1 MNTSRTSLT
10 LFERFLH
17 LFTVVRPGEGRC
29 VFLMV
34 LKGFLLMFSYY
45 MLKPVRETLLLTD
58 GSAEIGAYS
67 AALSAGLL
75 LIVIPIYS
83 FFYRRT
89 NRDRLTQRITI
100 FFIINL
106 MLFYVLGKMGL
117 PLGVV
122 FFVWLSIFNLMIVAQ
137 FWAFATDVFNAKTG
151 QRLFAVIAVGVSLG
165 ATLGSL
171 SSAKL
176 AELISAY
183 DIMLAAAL
191 VLCLPPILS
200 SKAERSVPPESR
212 GDRGE
217 LDNGASQNPLGGFA
231 VVAQNYYLVLIALFI
246 VLLNW
251 IMTTGDFI
259 LRSWV
264 VEYAANIIATSGAAT
279 LSRGEIIGRFYGN
292 FFALI
297 SVISMLI
304 QLFLVSRIFRY
315 FGVRIAVM
323 IMPVVLILSYGII
336 GFIPVFTII
345 QWARTLEIS
354 TNYSLQN
361 TARHALF
368 LPTARSDKY
377 EGKTTI
383 DTFFWR
389 FGDMVQAAAI
399 YAGIHWFGFEAR
411 EFALTN
417 VGLAVIMFGVSWLIG
432 NEYSRLMRANVASTP
447 PVVSRTLINISARPG
462 EKIEHYIDADSFI
475 DADPGDILIYHARLV
490 SGQPLPSWL
499 HFNSRALVFRGR
511 CPESFAETLEIEV
524 TATDIDGLSVS
535 DTFLVEP
542 A

>member
-1 MNTSRTSLT
+1 MGNSRIALT
-10 LFERFLH
+10 HFERFLR

-29 VFLMV
+29 VFLLV

-58 GSAEIGAYS
+58 GTAEIGAYS

-75 LIVIPIYS
+75 LVVIPIYS

-89 NRDRLTQRITI
+89 NRDLLTQRITI
-100 FFIINL
+100 FFIVNL
-106 MLFYVLGKMGL
+106 LLFYVLGRTGL

-171 SSAKL
+171 SA
-176 AELISAY
+176 AELAQLISPY
-183 DIMLAAAL
+183 EIMLAAAL

-200 SKAERSVPPESR
+200 NRAEHAVPPESR
-212 GDRGE
+212 GDRGH
-217 LDNGASQNPLGGFA
+217 LDDGASQNWLGGFF
-231 VVAQNYYLVLIALFI
+231 VVARSYYLALIALFI

-264 VEYAANIIATSGAAT
+264 VEYAAGVIAASGTAT
-279 LSRGEIIGRFYGN
+279 LSRGEIIGHFYGN
-292 FFALI
+292 FFAVI

-323 IMPVVLILSYGII
+323 IMPVILIFSYGII
-336 GFIPVFTII
+336 GFIPIFTIV
-345 QWARTLEIS
+345 QWVRTFEIS

-361 TARHALF
+361 TARHTLF
-368 LPTARSDKY
+368 LPTSRSEKY

-399 YAGIHWFGFEAR
+399 YAGIHWLGFDAR
-411 EFALTN
+411 EFALGN

-432 NEYSRLMRANVASTP
+432 KEYVRLMRANVASTP
-447 PVVSRTLINISARPG
+447 PVVGRTLVNITAHPG
-462 EKIEHYIDADSFI
+462 QPLEHYMHADSFV
-475 DADPGDILIYHARLV
+475 DADPGDILVYHARLAD
-490 SGQPLPSWL
+490 GEALPGWL
-499 HFNSRALVFRGR
+499 HFDAQALAFRGS
-511 CPESFAETLEIEV
+511 CPTAFTESLEIEV
-524 TATDIDGLSVS
+524 TATDVDGLSVS
-535 DTFLVEP
+535 DTFFVSP

>member
-1 MNTSRTSLT
+1 MSNSRISLT
-10 LFERFLH
+10 RFERFLH

-29 VFLMV
+29 VFLLI

-106 MLFYVLGKMGL
+106 LIFYVLGHAGL

-171 SSAKL
+171 SSAEL
-176 AELISAY
+176 ANLISPY
-183 DIMLAAAL
+183 EIMLAAAL

-200 SKAERSVPPESR
+200 NQAERAVPPESR
-212 GDRGE
+212 GDPGH
-217 LDNGASQNPLGGFA
+217 LDDSASQNPLGGFA
-231 VVAQNYYLVLIALFI
+231 VVAGNYYLAMIALFI

-264 VEYAANIIATSGAAT
+264 VGYASTLIAESGAAT
-279 LSRGEIIGRFYGN
+279 LSKGEIIGHFYGN
-292 FFALI
+292 FFAIIAVL
-297 SVISMLI
+297 SMLI

-323 IMPVVLILSYGII
+323 IMPVILILSYGIM

-345 QWARTLEIS
+345 QWVRTVEIS

-368 LPTARSDKY
+368 LPTSRSAKY
-377 EGKTTI
+377 EGKTAI

-399 YAGIHWFGFEAR
+399 YAGIHWLGFEAR
-411 EFALTN
+411 EFAYAN
-417 VGLAVIMFGVSWLIG
+417 VLLALVMLVVSWLIG
-432 NEYSRLMRANVASTP
+432 NEYARLMRENVASTP
-447 PVVSRTLINISARPG
+447 PVLSRTLKNIVAQPG
-462 EKIEHYIDADSFI
+462 EVFEHYIDDGSFT
-475 DADPGDILIYHARLV
+475 DADPGDILIYHARLA
-490 SGQPLPSWL
+490 GGEALPSWL
-499 HFNSRALVFRGR
+499 HFDKQSLTFRGKWPNQFR
-511 CPESFAETLEIEV
+511 EALEIEV

-535 DTFLVEP
+535 DTFNVSP
-542 A
+542 D

>member
-1 MNTSRTSLT
+1 MQSPRIDQTP
-10 LFERFLH
+10 FERFLH

-29 VFLMV
+29 VFLLV

-58 GSAEIGAYS
+58 GNAEIGAYS

-89 NRDRLTQRITI
+89 NRDRLTQRITV

-106 MLFYVLGKMGL
+106 LVFYVLGRGGL

-151 QRLFAVIAVGVSLG
+151 QRLFAIIAVGVSLG
-165 ATLGSL
+165 ATLGAL
-171 SSAKL
+171 FSAKL
-176 AELISAY
+176 AEVISPY
-183 DIMLAAAL
+183 EIMLAAAL

-200 SKAERSVPPESR
+200 NQAERAVPPESR

-217 LDNGASQNPLGGFA
+217 LDDSASQNVLGGFW
-231 VVAQNYYLVLIALFI
+231 VVARNYYLALIALFI

-264 VEYAANIIATSGAAT
+264 VEYASDLIAASGAAT
-279 LSRGEIIGRFYGN
+279 LSRGEIIGHFYGN
-292 FFALI
+292 FFAVV

-323 IMPVVLILSYGII
+323 IMPVILILSYGII
-336 GFIPVFTII
+336 GFIPIFTII
-345 QWARTLEIS
+345 QWVRTIEIS

-389 FGDMVQAAAI
+389 FGDMIQAAAI
-399 YAGIHWFGFEAR
+399 YAGIHWLGFEAR
-411 EFALTN
+411 EFAYAN
-417 VGLAVIMFGVSWLIG
+417 VMLAVVMFGVSWLIG
-432 NEYSRLMRANVASTP
+432 NEYARLMRANVASTP
-447 PVVSRTLINISARPG
+447 PIVSRTLVNIEVRPG
-462 EKIEHYIDADSFI
+462 EKIEHVIDPDSFV
-475 DADPGDILIYHARLV
+475 DADPGDILVYHARLA
-490 SGQPLPSWL
+490 SGEPLPRWL
-499 HFNSRALVFRGR
+499 HFEANALRFRGR
-511 CPESFAETLEIEV
+511 CPEQFSEMLEIEV

-535 DTFLVEP
+535 DTFCLSP